1 LAPDARLTTDF
12 VFRGN
17 DELVSVGYAA
27 KISIWDLLRSQEN
40 KAIGAGQEEAEALA
54 VTTSSDLRLIAT
66 AGTNRDNAVRLWDA
80 ASGEMRELGHHASC
94 CVQALAFA
102 PGGRWLASGDNN
114 NRIEIWEVESG
125 QLLTSLE
132 GASTE
137 LVEAFHRLAWLDDAT
152 LVAGGATAIYW
163 WDVAAGQLLE
173 RVPRPGK
180 AAFFVDASFSQ
191 DGQRIAAAAQD
202 EFVYVWERQS
212 GEWTTWPAQAGDE
225 VRHVEFSPDGQLLA
239 ATSQGDLLLWEVATQ
254 ILLARYPVAGGDVV
268 AVRFSPDG
276 RILAAGGWD
285 SPIRLWGIP

>member
-1 LAPDARLTTDF
+1 
-12 VFRGN
+12 
-17 DELVSVGYAA
+17 
-27 KISIWDLLRSQEN
+27 
-40 KAIGAGQEEAEALA
+40 
-54 VTTSSDLRLIAT
+54 
-66 AGTNRDNAVRLWDA
+66 
-80 ASGEMRELGHHASC
+80 
-94 CVQALAFA
+94 
-102 PGGRWLASGDNN
+102 
-114 NRIEIWEVESG
+114 
-125 QLLTSLE
+125 
-132 GASTE
+132 
-137 LVEAFHRLAWLDDAT
+137 
-152 LVAGGATAIYW
+152 
-163 WDVAAGQLLE
+163 LLE

-180 AAFFVDASFSQ
+180 TAFFVDASFSQ

-212 GEWTTWPAQAGDE
+212 GEWATWPAQSGDE